1 MRILVSSL
9 VFFPDHSGIAL
20 YASDFALF
28 CAEQGHEVDVITSF
42 PFYPQWQKRDE
53 DKGQFFRKDRYK
65 NISIYRG
72 YIYVPKKITTLT
84 RVLSELSF
92 ILSSFINFFKVK
104 RPDVIVTFTT
114 PVLLGYLSII
124 FKKIYKT
131 TLIINVQDFQIE
143 AAESLSLVKD
153 SIFLKILKKIEKSS
167 YYNADYITSISPN
180 MIKLLNK
187 KGVNSAILWP
197 NWIDIN
203 SSKNTLPKGFFKE
216 KYQLTEKIIVA
227 YAGNIGEKQGL
238 EFLIDI
244 SRNFQ
249 KNEDL
254 VFLIIGEGAA
264 LSKLKHYHHRN
275 RNHNIIF
282 LPFLNPDE
290 YQQFLVDVDLFFI
303 SQKRTSEDVYFPS
316 KLLGIM
322 ASSKPILLTADVDS
336 ELFKVFDEQKL
347 GYVTPYGNE
356 KTAVNAI
363 KTYLT
368 NKETAD
374 FYVTN
379 AFRYVNSFD
388 RNVVLKNI
396 LGLVK

>member
-53 DKGQFFRKDRYK
+53 DKGQLFRKDQYN
-65 NISIYRG
+65 NINIYRG

-92 ILSSFINFFKVK
+92 IFSSFINFFRVTK
-104 RPDVIVTFTT
+104 PDVIITFVT
-114 PVLLGYLSII
+114 PVLLGFLSMV
-124 FKKIYKT
+124 FKKIYKS

-143 AAESLSLVKD
+143 AAESLSLIKD
-153 SIFLKILKKIEKSS
+153 SFFLKVLKKIENLS
-167 YYNADYITSISPN
+167 YQHANIVTSISPSMVKMLQTKEVKN
-180 MIKLLNK
+180 P
-187 KGVNSAILWP
+187 ILWP

-203 SSKNTLPKGFFKE
+203 LSQTMPPKGIFKS
-216 KYQLTEKIIVA
+216 KHQFSDKKIIA

-244 SRNFQ
+244 ALNFQ
-249 KNEDL
+249 QNTNL
-254 VFLIIGEGAA
+254 IFLIIGEGTA
-264 LSKLKHYHHRN
+264 LEKLKEYYTQYN
-275 RNHNIIF
+275 NKNIIF

-290 YQQFLVDVDLFFI
+290 YKQFLVDVDLFFI
-303 SQKRTSEDVYFPS
+303 SQKKTSEDVYFPS

-322 ASSKPILLTADVDS
+322 ASHKPVLLTADINS
-336 ELFKVFDEQKL
+336 ELFKIFYEQKL
-347 GYVTPYGNE
+347 GYVTNYGDE
-356 KTAVNAI
+356 KATINAI
-363 KTYLT
+363 KTYLDDSEEAYQFT
-368 NKETAD
+368 K
-374 FYVTN
+374 N
-379 AFRYVNSFD
+379 AFEYTNGFNRT
-388 RNVVLKNI
+388 NVLGNI
-396 LGLVK
+396 LKLMP